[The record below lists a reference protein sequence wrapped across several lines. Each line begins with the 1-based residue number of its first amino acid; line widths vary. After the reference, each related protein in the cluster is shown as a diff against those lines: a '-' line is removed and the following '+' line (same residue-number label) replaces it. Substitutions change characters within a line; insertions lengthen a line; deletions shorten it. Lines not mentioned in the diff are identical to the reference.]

1 MKLQG
6 GPESDHKASRRPKK
20 DPRNFQEGQ
29 KRSSGFREAQKAPS
43 KLKRNMFRNLEKA
56 FRELIKNARLIT
68 TTLKIPP
75 LH

>member
-1 MKLQG
+1 MKPQG
-6 GPESDHKASRRPKK
+6 GPKSVHEASKRAK
-20 DPRNFQEGQ
+20 
-29 KRSSGFREAQKAPS
+29 KRSSGFKEAQKAPS